1 MKTAIFFIFLQ
12 ISFFAFTHES
22 NHTCL
27 DSMPVYSKEFLK
39 KYVDSINQEKRR
51 EKKKQQ
57 TKPSQVLTETV
68 PVYPGCER
76 GNNEKKENVCRKK
89 FQSLLKRNLI
99 QAVQPD

>member
-27 DSMPVYSKEFLK
+27 DSIPVYSKEFLK

-57 TKPSQVLTETV
+57 TKPSQVLTVTV
-68 PVYPGCER
+68 PVYPECER
-76 GNNEKKENVCRKK
+76 GNNKKKKMYVRKNFK
-89 FQSLLKRNLI
+89 
-99 QAVQPD
+99 VY